1 MRIVLVLALVATWG
15 MVGVIWTMQLVHYP
29 LLGELSSFAPGTAAS
44 DHARRITWV
53 VGPLMAVEGVAA
65 LALLVQRPAT
75 MSVASAWGAAVL
87 LAVALGSTVLLQV
100 PQHTKLAAGHDDA
113 VVTALIAGN
122 WIRTV
127 AWTAKGVLLAAVV
140 VTQP

>member
-1 MRIVLVLALVATWG
+1 MLALVATWG

-29 LLGELSSFAPGTAAS
+29 LLGELSSFAPATAAS

-65 LALLVQRPAT
+65 LALLVARPAT
-75 MSVASAWGAAVL
+75 MSAASAWVAAVL
-87 LAVALGSTVLLQV
+87 LAIALGSTVLMQV
-100 PQHTKLAAGHDDA
+100 PQHTQLSTGHDDA

-122 WIRTV
+122 WIRTI
-127 AWTAKGVLLAAVV
+127 AWTAKGVLLTAVV